1 MEPPE
6 IALDNYDAV
15 YDYYRDHRQNLVK
28 AKAAYW
34 LLGHRFRPRVGF
46 AEGARKELRDF
57 ISGGRP
63 VVISI
68 NHLSEKDP
76 YTVSAA
82 AWRSP
87 LRPVIGHT
95 RVLAKHE
102 VFADPKMR
110 GMLDTMGGMPVFR
123 SRDHENSPVN
133 AASARLID
141 TCAEI
146 LARGDSIALFPE
158 GTCNYVDH
166 TRVQELG
173 GGIGHVVSRAREL
186 GANPV
191 LVNIGLSYGPRADPA
206 VKLSTADVRSASFY
220 FRRPV
225 GELPAEPAEITNLV
239 REELQAALDAA
250 VAAY

>member
-6 IALDNYDAV
+6 VSLENTDAV

-34 LLGHRFRPRVGF
+34 LLGRRFQPRVHY
-46 AEGARKELRDF
+46 ADGARKALRDF
-57 ISGGRP
+57 ISAGRP
-63 VVISI
+63 LIISI

-102 VFADPKMR
+102 VFADRKMR
-110 GMLDTMGGMPVFR
+110 GTLDMMGGLPVFR
-123 SRDHENSPVN
+123 SKDHESASVN
-133 AASARLID
+133 AASERLID
-141 TCAEI
+141 TCAVV

-158 GTCNYVDH
+158 GTCNYLYH
-166 TRVQELG
+166 TRVLELG
-173 GGIGHVVSRAREL
+173 GGIGHIVCRARTL
-186 GANPV
+186 GADPV
-191 LVNIGLSYGPRADPA
+191 LVSLGLSYGPRPDPA
-206 VKLSTADVRSASFY
+206 AELSKADVRSASF
-220 FRRPV
+220 FFEMPI
-225 GELPAEPAEITNLV
+225 GELPSQPADITRLAHTQ
-239 REELQAALDAA
+239 LQAALDGA

>member
-6 IALDNYDAV
+6 VALENFDAV
-15 YDYYRDHRQNLVK
+15 YDYYRDHRQNLLG

-34 LLGHRFRPRVGF
+34 LLGRRFQPRVSY

-57 ISGGRP
+57 ISAGRP
-63 VVISI
+63 LIISI

-110 GMLDTMGGMPVFR
+110 GKLDMMGAMPVFR
-123 SRDHENSPVN
+123 SRDHDNSPVN
-133 AASARLID
+133 AASGRLID
-141 TCAEI
+141 TCAEV

-173 GGIGHVVSRAREL
+173 GGIGHVVGRAREL

-191 LVNIGLSYGPRADPA
+191 LVNLGLSYGPRADPA
-206 VKLSTADVRSASFY
+206 VHLSTADVRSASFY

-225 GELPAEPAEITNLV
+225 GELPAEPADITALV
-239 REELQAALDAA
+239 REELQTALDAA
-250 VAAY
+250 IAAY

>member
-6 IALDNYDAV
+6 VSLDNSDAV

-34 LLGHRFRPRVGF
+34 LLGRRFRPRVSY
-46 AEGARKELRDF
+46 AAGARKALRDY

-63 VVISI
+63 LVISI
-68 NHLSEKDP
+68 NHLSERDP

-110 GMLDTMGGMPVFR
+110 NTLDMMGGLPVFR
-123 SRDHENSPVN
+123 SKDHESSSVN
-133 AASARLID
+133 AASERLID
-141 TCAEI
+141 TCAVVM
-146 LARGDSIALFPE
+146 ARGDSIALFPE

-166 TRVQELG
+166 TRVQDLG
-173 GGIGHVVSRAREL
+173 SGIGHIVCRAREL
-186 GANPV
+186 GADPV
-191 LVNIGLSYGPRADPA
+191 LVSLGLSYGPRPDPA
-206 VKLSTADVRSASFY
+206 AALSSADVRSASFY
-220 FRRPV
+220 FGMPL
-225 GELPAEPAEITNLV
+225 GELPSQPADIMRVV
-239 REELQAALDAA
+239 RDELQAALDGA
-250 VAAY
+250 VAGY

>member
-6 IALDNYDAV
+6 VSLENTDAV

-34 LLGHRFRPRVGF
+34 LLGRRFQPRVRY
-46 AEGARKELRDF
+46 ADGARKALRDF
-57 ISGGRP
+57 ISEGRP
-63 VVISI
+63 LIISI

-102 VFADPKMR
+102 VFADRKMR
-110 GMLDTMGGMPVFR
+110 GTLDMMGGLPVFR
-123 SRDHENSPVN
+123 SKDHECASVN
-133 AASARLID
+133 AASERLID
-141 TCAEI
+141 TCAVV

-166 TRVQELG
+166 TQVLELG
-173 GGIGHVVSRAREL
+173 GGIGHIACRARTL
-186 GANPV
+186 GADPV
-191 LVNIGLSYGPRADPA
+191 LVSLGLSYGPRPDPA
-206 VKLSTADVRSASFY
+206 AELSKADVGSASFY
-220 FRRPV
+220 FEMPI
-225 GELPAEPAEITNLV
+225 GELPSQPADITRLAHTK
-239 REELQAALDAA
+239 LQAALDGA

>member
-6 IALDNYDAV
+6 VTLENCDAV

-34 LLGHRFRPRVGF
+34 LLGRRFQPRVAF
-46 AEGARKELRDF
+46 APGARKALQNF
-57 ISGGRP
+57 ISEGRP
-63 VVISI
+63 LLISI
-68 NHLSEKDP
+68 NHLSEQDP

-110 GMLDTMGGMPVFR
+110 NALDMMGGLPVFR
-123 SRDHENSPVN
+123 SKDHDSRPVVV
-133 AASARLID
+133 ASERLID
-141 TCAEI
+141 TCAVV

-166 TRVQELG
+166 TRVLELG
-173 GGIGHVVSRAREL
+173 GGIGHIACRAREL
-186 GANPV
+186 GADPV
-191 LVNIGLSYGPRADPA
+191 LVSLGLSYGPRPDPA
-206 VKLSTADVRSASFY
+206 VELRKADVRSASFY
-220 FRRPV
+220 FRMPL
-225 GELPAEPAEITNLV
+225 GELPSEPADITRV
-239 REELQAALDAA
+239 AREELQAALDGAIA
-250 VAAY
+250 GY

>member
-6 IALDNYDAV
+6 VTLENSDAV

-28 AKAAYW
+28 AKLAYW
-34 LLGHRFRPRVGF
+34 LLGRRFQPRVGY
-46 AEGARKELRDF
+46 AVGARKELRDF
-57 ISGGRP
+57 ISAGRP
-63 VVISI
+63 LVISI

-102 VFADPKMR
+102 VFADAKMR
-110 GMLDTMGGMPVFR
+110 GTLDMMGGMPVFR
-123 SRDHENSPVN
+123 SKDHESYSVN
-133 AASARLID
+133 AASERLID
-141 TCAEI
+141 TCAMV
-146 LARGDSIALFPE
+146 LTRGDSIALFPE

-166 TRVQELG
+166 TRVLELG
-173 GGIGHVVSRAREL
+173 GGIGHFVCRARER
-186 GANPV
+186 GADPV
-191 LVNIGLSYGPRADPA
+191 LVSLGLSYGPRPDPA
-206 VKLSTADVRSASFY
+206 AELSKADVRSASFY
-220 FRRPV
+220 FGRPV
-225 GELPAEPAEITNLV
+225 GELPALPADITDLA
-239 REELQAALDAA
+239 REELQAALDGA

>member
-1 MEPPE
+1 MQPPE
-6 IALDNYDAV
+6 VTLENFDAV
-15 YDYYRDHRQNLVK
+15 YDYYRDHRQNLLK

-34 LLGHRFRPRVGF
+34 LLGRRFQPRVGF
-46 AEGARKELRDF
+46 AAGARRELRDF
-57 ISGGRP
+57 ISEGRP
-63 VVISI
+63 LVISI

-102 VFADPKMR
+102 VFAEPKLR
-110 GMLDTMGGMPVFR
+110 STLDMMGGMPVFR
-123 SRDHENSPVN
+123 SKDHESSSVN
-133 AASARLID
+133 AASGRLID
-141 TCAEI
+141 TCAEVM
-146 LARGDSIALFPE
+146 ARGDSIALFPE

-166 TRVQELG
+166 TRVLELG
-173 GGIGHVVSRAREL
+173 GGIGHIVCRAREL

-191 LVNIGLSYGPRADPA
+191 LVSLGLSYGPREDPA
-206 VKLSTADVRSASFY
+206 AELSKADVRSASFY
-220 FRRPV
+220 FGRPV
-225 GELPAEPAEITNLV
+225 GELPAQPADITGLV
-239 REELQAALDAA
+239 REELQAALDGA

>member
-6 IALDNYDAV
+6 VSLENTDAV

-34 LLGHRFRPRVGF
+34 LLGRRFQPRVHY
-46 AEGARKELRDF
+46 ADSARKALRDF
-57 ISGGRP
+57 ISDGRP
-63 VVISI
+63 LIISI

-102 VFADPKMR
+102 VFADRKMR
-110 GMLDTMGGMPVFR
+110 GTLDMMGGLPVFR
-123 SRDHENSPVN
+123 SKDHESSSVN
-133 AASARLID
+133 AASERLID
-141 TCAEI
+141 TCAVV

-158 GTCNYVDH
+158 GTCNYIDH
-166 TRVQELG
+166 TRVLELG
-173 GGIGHVVSRAREL
+173 GGIGHIVSRARTL
-186 GANPV
+186 AADPV
-191 LVNIGLSYGPRADPA
+191 LVSLGLSYGPRPDPA
-206 VKLSTADVRSASFY
+206 AELSKTDVRSASFY
-220 FRRPV
+220 FGMPI
-225 GELPAEPAEITNLV
+225 GELPSQPADIT
-239 REELQAALDAA
+239 RIARDELQAALDGA

>member
-6 IALDNYDAV
+6 VALDNCDAV
-15 YDYYRDHRQNLVK
+15 YDYYRDHRQNLLK

-34 LLGHRFRPRVGF
+34 LLGRRFRPRVSF
-46 AEGARKELRDF
+46 APGAGEALRAV
-57 ISGGRP
+57 ISAGRP
-63 VVISI
+63 LLISI

-110 GMLDTMGGMPVFR
+110 GTLDMMGGLPVFR
-123 SRDHENSPVN
+123 SKDHESSSVN
-133 AASARLID
+133 AASERLFD
-141 TCAEI
+141 TCAARM
-146 LARGDSIALFPE
+146 ARGDSIALFPE
-158 GTCNYVDH
+158 GTCNYLDH
-166 TRVQELG
+166 TRVLELG
-173 GGIGHVVSRAREL
+173 GGLGHIACRARQL
-186 GANPV
+186 GAEPV
-191 LVNIGLSYGPRADPA
+191 LVSLGLSYGPRPDPA
-206 VKLSTADVRSASFY
+206 VELTTAEVRSASFY
-220 FRRPV
+220 FRTPV
-225 GELPAEPAEITNLV
+225 TDLPASPADITRTARGELQL
-239 REELQAALDAA
+239 ALDGA